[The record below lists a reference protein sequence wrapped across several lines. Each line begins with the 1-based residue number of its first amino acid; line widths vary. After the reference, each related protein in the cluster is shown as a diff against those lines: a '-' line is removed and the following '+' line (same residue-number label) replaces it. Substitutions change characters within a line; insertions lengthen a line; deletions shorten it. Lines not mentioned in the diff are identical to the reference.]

1 MKMMMIV
8 MMMMMMIG
16 SSTASLSS
24 SSMGREG
31 MISKSQR
38 NGDTFDCD
46 GEEIGVSVY
55 NDDYCDCEDGSDEPG
70 TSACSHISSS
80 AQFYCVNENH
90 ISKSIF
96 TSRVDD
102 GICDCCDGS
111 DESSGDCENTC
122 EEEARA
128 YRLAHMEEQ
137 KRFDAGAEKKKA
149 LLQRA
154 KSKRIE
160 MKKKVE
166 ELTETLRSVESELEE
181 LREEEKRV
189 KKEHDDTKEKRKQEG
204 EAKLLSILGLSG
216 LSHEDFMNIIFELGT
231 VSEQYVDIIRGQVGD
246 TVAKNKQEADGDGD
260 DDNDL
265 SRRDLKRRLEDN
277 MLQKQEEEEEEEGE
291 GDIEERHVRLS
302 HLLHDKD
309 FDAAAAILSLS
320 NISEKETRNL
330 VFKLASLNDGWAER
344 IKRNRTLEESG
355 MEESSWFDR
364 YFGSSNEKE
373 EESEK
378 KNNDD
383 NKNNLAKTV
392 EAILNTMSDSF
403 EPNAVSKIKNKIREL
418 DKKKIHTTNE
428 KNSNTEKL
436 ESTNWGSDNVW
447 LALLDECFE
456 LKSGEFTYKIC
467 IGGEARQGTTK
478 LGDFKK
484 WEGSYET
491 MVYENGE
498 KCWKGPK
505 RSIRVKVRCGPETK
519 LLSVEEPEM
528 CVYASEFETPAACG
542 TSTRLN
548 DSEHSEL

>member
-1 MKMMMIV
+1 MKKMMKMMMIV
-8 MMMMMMIG
+8 MMMMMIG

-122 EEEARA
+122 EEEARV

-265 SRRDLKRRLEDN
+265 SRRDHKRRLEDN
-277 MLQKQEEEEEEEGE
+277 MLQKQEE
-291 GDIEERHVRLS
+291 
-302 HLLHDKD
+302 
-309 FDAAAAILSLS
+309 
-320 NISEKETRNL
+320 ETRNL

-392 EAILNTMSDSF
+392 GAILNTMSDSF